1 MVVIKPKVKEPE
13 PIDIW
18 NVKLPLN
25 AIWGI
30 YARQSTPAQL
40 VKNTQSTEMQTDDL
54 IKWIEERNLLA
65 RKICLFDADLGV
77 SGTLRIDQRTGL
89 QELVARIEAD
99 EIKVVLVYQISRL
112 FRDETGVQY
121 NVFATKC
128 KEHNC
133 LLVTAD
139 GMMFNFNNPMH
150 IKMFRYLAELAAEY
164 IPTQIKL
171 LHQARLR
178 KARQGFY
185 AGQGTIASG
194 YIVDYNQESPTFGKF
209 IVYQDHKP
217 PVLLLFE
224 RYYELGG
231 NFNALCRE
239 VDEMPF
245 VFPDFEPW
253 VDKRN
258 VNHWKKRKHVPGGYK
273 LKRFGVYSIL
283 TNPVYIGW
291 WIVAGDVIS
300 RTNHEPLID
309 KEHEYLFWYAFDR
322 LSGYTVDGE
331 ENEKRVIREQ
341 RYYQKSTIVA
351 TITSGILKDRIV
363 ADGAKVYVHNTG
375 EKYSY
380 ILSYSQVRGGST
392 TVGDCQIDAATV
404 DAAFSDCFFRHLEEV
419 HELDE

>member
-1 MVVIKPKVKEPE
+1 MSVFKPRPKEE

-18 NVKLPLN
+18 NVKLPLH

-30 YARQSTPAQL
+30 YARQSTPTQL

-54 IKWIEERNLLA
+54 IKWIEERNLFA

-77 SGTLRIDQRTGL
+77 SGTLRIDQRTGI
-89 QELVARIEAD
+89 QELVARIEAG

-112 FRDETGVQY
+112 FRDETRVQY

-139 GMMFNFNNPMH
+139 GIVFNFNNPMH
-150 IKMFRYLAELAAEY
+150 LKMFRYLAELAAEY
-164 IPTQIKL
+164 IPQHVKM

-185 AGQGTIASG
+185 AGQGNVASG
-194 YIVDYNQESPTFGKF
+194 YIVDYDEARPTFGKL
-209 IVYQDHKP
+209 IVYQGHKP
-217 PVLLLFE
+217 PVFRLFE

-245 VFPDFEPW
+245 VFPDFEPT

-258 VNHWKKRKHVPGGYK
+258 VNHWKKRIHVPGGYK
-273 LKRFGVYSIL
+273 LKRSGVLYS
-283 TNPVYIGW
+283 
-291 WIVAGDVIS
+291 
-300 RTNHEPLID
+300 HEPRLYRLVDSWGRRD
-309 KEHEYLFWYAFDR
+309 KPH
-322 LSGYTVDGE
+322 
-331 ENEKRVIREQ
+331 Q
-341 RYYQKSTIVA
+341 P
-351 TITSGILKDRIV
+351 
-363 ADGAKVYVHNTG
+363 
-375 EKYSY
+375 
-380 ILSYSQVRGGST
+380 
-392 TVGDCQIDAATV
+392 
-404 DAAFSDCFFRHLEEV
+404 
-419 HELDE
+419 

>member
-1 MVVIKPKVKEPE
+1 MPVIKPKVKEPE

-40 VKNTQSTEMQTDDL
+40 IKNTQSTEMQTDDL
-54 IKWIEERNLLA
+54 EKWIEERNLLA

-139 GMMFNFNNPMH
+139 GMVFNFNNPMH
-150 IKMFRYLAELAAEY
+150 LKMFRYLAEIAAEF
-164 IPTQIKL
+164 IPQQINL

-178 KARQGFY
+178 RVRQGFW

-194 YIVDYNQESPTFGKF
+194 YIVDYNEDSATFEK
-209 IVYQDHKP
+209 ITPYQGHR
-217 PVLLLFE
+217 PVIFSLFE

-231 NFNALCRE
+231 NFHSHKSCVHRL
-239 VDEMPF
+239 VDC
-245 VFPDFEPW
+245 W
-253 VDKRN
+253 R
-258 VNHWKKRKHVPGGYK
+258 GY
-273 LKRFGVYSIL
+273 
-283 TNPVYIGW
+283 
-291 WIVAGDVIS
+291 
-300 RTNHEPLID
+300 H
-309 KEHEYLFWYAFDR
+309 
-322 LSGYTVDGE
+322 
-331 ENEKRVIREQ
+331 
-341 RYYQKSTIVA
+341 
-351 TITSGILKDRIV
+351 
-363 ADGAKVYVHNTG
+363 
-375 EKYSY
+375 
-380 ILSYSQVRGGST
+380 
-392 TVGDCQIDAATV
+392 
-404 DAAFSDCFFRHLEEV
+404 
-419 HELDE
+419 